1 MTLSHLILMASLYL
15 LLFVGVAHLTRATV
29 ARIAGA
35 ICGGAVFAVVALL
48 ALALGERQGW
58 WRVSIGGSPHFR
70 SLLWL
75 GVACSCAPIY
85 LIVWRVVRR
94 FGERGLALFALASG
108 VIGPPRDYLVGA
120 MFPDWIT
127 FSPGIAPVLAV
138 ATFYA
143 LLVVVGYAVMRIV
156 SGSAQVE

>member
-58 WRVSIGGSPHFR
+58 WRVPIGALRTSGHYYGSVLRVHARQSI
-70 SLLWL
+70 
-75 GVACSCAPIY
+75 
-85 LIVWRVVRR
+85 
-94 FGERGLALFALASG
+94 
-108 VIGPPRDYLVGA
+108 
-120 MFPDWIT
+120 
-127 FSPGIAPVLAV
+127 
-138 ATFYA
+138 
-143 LLVVVGYAVMRIV
+143 
-156 SGSAQVE
+156 